1 MTKTYSLEVSQTP
14 ITVPGINGDEK
25 PDADNTYLSS
35 VYAKTYFEIDLVFT
49 LKEFDYLFPETLP
62 YPVTLS
68 VLNCTLASPYY
79 GVSFTVLNP
88 PEAYQKKIRV
98 NGTVQGGT
106 AGAGELYQFVL
117 DEEGYPVI
125 TYAPEQKPN
134 NFLAITKWFIPS
146 VTKELLSLK
155 YIFNADGLA
164 NSSMNQYVYWS
175 WVPALVAFEQIVEQ
189 GII

>member
-1 MTKTYSLEVSQTP
+1 MTITYTLEVSQTP

-25 PDADNTYLSS
+25 PDADDSYLSS

-49 LKEFDYLFPETLP
+49 LKSFDDLSPEIP
-62 YPVTLS
+62 PAIVTLS
-68 VLNCTLASPYY
+68 VLNCELASPYY
-79 GVSFTVLNP
+79 GVSFTVLTP
-88 PEAYQKKIRV
+88 PEAHQKKIRV
-98 NGTVQGGT
+98 SGSVQGGT
-106 AGAGELYQFVL
+106 IGAGELYQIVL

-134 NFLAITKWFIPS
+134 NFLAITRWYIPS

-155 YIFNADGLA
+155 YIFNAGGLV
-164 NSSMNQYVYWS
+164 SLFMNQYVYWG
-175 WVPALVAFEQIVEQ
+175 WVPALAAFEQIVEQ

>member
-1 MTKTYSLEVSQTP
+1 MTITYTLEVSQTP

-25 PDADNTYLSS
+25 PDADDSYLSS

-49 LKEFDYLFPETLP
+49 LKSFDDFSPEIP
-62 YPVTLS
+62 PVFLTLS

-88 PEAYQKKIRV
+88 PEAHQKKIRV
-98 NGTVQGGT
+98 SGSVQGGT
-106 AGAGELYQFVL
+106 AGAGELYQFIL
-117 DEEGYPVI
+117 DEEGYSAI

-134 NFLAITKWFIPS
+134 NFLAITRWHIPA

-155 YIFNADGLA
+155 YIFNADGLV
-164 NSSMNQYVYWS
+164 SLSMNQYVYWN
-175 WVPALVAFEQIVEQ
+175 WIPALAAFEQIVEQ